1 MRKQSKWTI
10 AIASALIGISVC
22 ATSVQAADVNGNVT
36 TSQSSETTSATY
48 NKADYFSRKPQI
60 IRVKHTTTA
69 YKDAGLT
76 NSARKVKSGEH
87 FLVKGLV
94 KPEGQAPV
102 VRTTSGLYLPAKT
115 SLLASVKGYQNPRG
129 YHQVHYT
136 QVKPYGQVGYNLYR
150 GYEGI
155 KTWKVM
161 HRLGTWAGQDY
172 YNQATYNAVKNFQRN
187 HHLAVNGN
195 VNLKTWQ
202 KLGFSKASW

>member
-94 KPEGQAPV
+94 KP
-102 VRTTSGLYLPAKT
+102 
-115 SLLASVKGYQNPRG
+115 
-129 YHQVHYT
+129 
-136 QVKPYGQVGYNLYR
+136 
-150 GYEGI
+150 
-155 KTWKVM
+155 
-161 HRLGTWAGQDY
+161 
-172 YNQATYNAVKNFQRN
+172 
-187 HHLAVNGN
+187 
-195 VNLKTWQ
+195 
-202 KLGFSKASW
+202 